1 MALAIFDLDDTLI
14 HGDSASLFL
23 QFLVQEGIASADLL
37 EQEAGLMQA
46 YHQGN
51 MLMEDYM
58 ALTLEVL
65 RGYSTAEVDSW
76 VAAFIERTIAPR
88 VYVAAR
94 EALKK
99 HRQAGDRVLI
109 ISATGEHIVGPIARF
124 LGVDDFLAI
133 NLVAREGHYT
143 GQTRGVLTYQQGKV
157 QRLLGWLQ
165 EQNENLHASSGYSDS
180 ANDVPLLSVVNLAY
194 AVNPD
199 TRLAKIAAQQGW
211 PCLSW

>member
-51 MLMEDYM
+51 MRMEDYM

-65 RGYSTAEVDSW
+65 RGYSTAEVDGW

-94 EALKK
+94 EAL
-99 HRQAGDRVLI
+99 
-109 ISATGEHIVGPIARF
+109 T
-124 LGVDDFLAI
+124 
-133 NLVAREGHYT
+133 
-143 GQTRGVLTYQQGKV
+143 
-157 QRLLGWLQ
+157 
-165 EQNENLHASSGYSDS
+165 
-180 ANDVPLLSVVNLAY
+180 
-194 AVNPD
+194 
-199 TRLAKIAAQQGW
+199 
-211 PCLSW
+211 C